1 VTLHIAVR
9 DERAGLRGV
18 IFDFIGGVNTDAFL
32 FLTAWENGR
41 IDTRSSLTFV
51 RFLYGESDAN
61 TWLREGDPERTYETI
76 DKTITPEV
84 KK

>member
-18 IFDFIGGVNTDAFL
+18 IFDFIGGVKTDAFL

-41 IDTRSSLTFV
+41 FDTVSYTNLTFV

-61 TWLREGDPERTYETI
+61 DWLHPPEVPRHEVI
-76 DKTITPEV
+76 HKNEV